1 MNVQLRPQGAAP
13 AANRPASASKPA
25 IADCDIH
32 PAQRG
37 PGDLDPWLARRWRDH
52 AAQYG
57 TLRRLGMHKGPAYPK
72 SQPDASRRDAYPPEG
87 GRQGSSP
94 SFLASHH
101 LDANNIVLGILNPLA
116 SGEGVSNPDH
126 SAALCRAVNHW
137 QEEVWLGDPRLRASI
152 VVPYEFPDAAAAEIE
167 FWAGRKGFVQ
177 VLVLSRTAEPLGNRR
192 YWRMFAAA
200 AAANLPVAVHAF
212 GYGGAPI
219 TSTGWPSYYIEEMT
233 GHAQSCQ
240 AGLSSMLVEGVFE
253 RFPALR
259 VVMVEAGFAWAPALA
274 WRLDKVWRTLRAE
287 TPHLTQAPSET
298 MLRHVWWTTQPME
311 EPEPREHLLD
321 TIGWMGWDRLLF
333 ATDYPHWDFDDPAH
347 ALPLPITPEQRQAF
361 FLENAR
367 ALYGVDALGD
377 APVSHDAGSGA
388 AVAPGASGAAP

>member
-1 MNVQLRPQGAAP
+1 MNIQVRPQRAAP
-13 AANRPASASKPA
+13 ATTRLA

-32 PAQRG
+32 PAQRT
-37 PGDLDPWLARRWRDH
+37 PRDLDPWLPQQWRDY

-94 SFLASHH
+94 SFMAEQL
-101 LDANNIVLGILNPLA
+101 LDANNVVLGILNPLA
-116 SGEGVSNPDH
+116 SGEGVSNPDY

-137 QEEVWLGDPRLRASI
+137 QEEVWLAADSRLRASI
-152 VVPYEFPDAAAAEIE
+152 VVPYEFADAAAAEIE
-167 FWAGRKGFVQ
+167 YWAGRKDFVQ

-192 YWRMFAAA
+192 YWKMFAAA
-200 AAANLPVAVHAF
+200 EAAGLPVAVHAF

-240 AGLSSMLVEGVFE
+240 AGLTSMLVEGVFE

-259 VVMVEAGFAWAPALA
+259 VVMVEAGFAWAPSLA
-274 WRLDKVWRTLRAE
+274 WRLDKVWKTLRAE
-287 TPHLTQAPSET
+287 TPHLKQSPSEY
-298 MLRHVWWTTQPME
+298 MRQHVWWTTQPME
-311 EPEPREHLLD
+311 EPDPREHLLD
-321 TIGWMGWDRLLF
+321 TIEWMGWDRLLF

-347 ALPLPITPEQRQAF
+347 ALPFKITDAQRQQF
-361 FLENAR
+361 FLGNAR
-367 ALYGVDALGD
+367 ALYGVDA
-377 APVSHDAGSGA
+377 A
-388 AVAPGASGAAP
+388 